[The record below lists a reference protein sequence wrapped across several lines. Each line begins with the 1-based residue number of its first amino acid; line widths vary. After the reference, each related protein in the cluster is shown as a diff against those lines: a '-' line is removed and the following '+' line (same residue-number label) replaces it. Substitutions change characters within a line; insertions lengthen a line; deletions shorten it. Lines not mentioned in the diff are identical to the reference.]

1 MGEGIE
7 SGGGHREW
15 GRAEVIE
22 SGGAEGIESGGGV
35 EVIESG
41 GGRGH

>member
-15 GRAEVIE
+15 GRSLRV
-22 SGGAEGIESGGGV
+22 GEGIESGGGHR
-35 EVIESG
+35 EW
-41 GGRGH
+41 GRA